1 MSGYLGNKPS
11 AVPLT
16 SADITD
22 GIITSA
28 KIANDAVTS
37 SKIAD
42 GTIVNADINASATI
56 STSKLGVGAV
66 LQVVSTVKTA
76 DQSTTSTSPV
86 DVTDLSLNITPS
98 SASNKVLV
106 LVNINNIGN
115 SIANTTHFRILRG
128 ATVLTSNSS
137 GGLADT
143 KDAFGS
149 GGGGGMSHDDRKIGS
164 ASITFLDTPSS
175 TSALTYK
182 VTFEVDGGTGTIN
195 RWQLNTDVA
204 SVSTL
209 TLMEIKG

>member
-1 MSGYLGNKPS
+1 MALK
-11 AVPLT
+11 T
-16 SADITD
+16 FT
-22 GIITSA
+22 T
-28 KIANDAVTS
+28 
-37 SKIAD
+37 AD
-42 GTIVNADINASATI
+42 GSANQALVTNGSGVLSFASAAAAGQVI
-56 STSKLGVGAV
+56 
-66 LQVVSTVKTA
+66 QVVSTVKTA

-86 DVTDLSLNITPS
+86 DVTNLSVNITPS

-115 SIANTTHFRILRG
+115 STAQTTFFRILRG

-137 GGLADT
+137 GGTADT

-149 GGGGGMSHDDRKIGS
+149 GGGGGMSNEDRKIGS

-195 RWQLNTDVA
+195 RWALNNDVA

>member
-1 MSGYLGNKPS
+1 MGTITRSFANLITASGPS
-11 AVPLT
+11 AV
-16 SADITD
+16 
-22 GIITSA
+22 
-28 KIANDAVTS
+28 
-37 SKIAD
+37 AD
-42 GTIVNADINASATI
+42 GTIVNADIASAAAI
-56 STSKLGVGAV
+56 ATSKLGAGAV

-115 SIANTTHFRILRG
+115 SQANTTYFRILRG

-137 GGLADT
+137 GGAADT

-149 GGGGGMSHDDRKIGS
+149 GGGGGLSNNERKLGS
-164 ASITFLDTPSS
+164 ASITYLDTPSS

-182 VTFEVDGGTGTIN
+182 VTFEVDAGTGTIN

-204 SVSTL
+204 SVSIL
-209 TLMEIKG
+209 TLMEIAG